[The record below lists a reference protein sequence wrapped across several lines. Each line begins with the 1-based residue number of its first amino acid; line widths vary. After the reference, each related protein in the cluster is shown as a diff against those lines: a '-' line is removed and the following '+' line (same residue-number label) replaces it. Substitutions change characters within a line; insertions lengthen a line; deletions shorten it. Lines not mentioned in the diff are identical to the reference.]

1 MACRT
6 NRGAVSATQGSCCGT
21 NGGGS
26 SCGCSA
32 NTLQY
37 KPFTKTFYNERLGWQ
52 TKVGSWNY
60 PSWAVRY
67 LPPARQRKSC
77 RNRC

>member
-6 NRGAVSATQGSCCGT
+6 NRGAISSSKGSCGSS
-21 NGGGS
+21 GESS

-37 KPFTKTFYNERLGWQ
+37 KPFTKTFYSEKLGWQ
-52 TKVGSWNY
+52 TRVGSWNY

-67 LPPARQRKSC
+67 LPPARQRTKC
-77 RNRC
+77 CKKC

>member
-6 NRGAVSATQGSCCGT
+6 NRAAVNYTQDNLCNT
-21 NGGGS
+21 S
-26 SCGCSA
+26 SLEPYGCRA

-37 KPFTKTFYNERLGWQ
+37 KPFTKTFYSEKLGWQ
-52 TKVGSWNY
+52 TRVGSWNY

-67 LPPARQRKSC
+67 LPPVRHNLRRYNKC
-77 RNRC
+77 